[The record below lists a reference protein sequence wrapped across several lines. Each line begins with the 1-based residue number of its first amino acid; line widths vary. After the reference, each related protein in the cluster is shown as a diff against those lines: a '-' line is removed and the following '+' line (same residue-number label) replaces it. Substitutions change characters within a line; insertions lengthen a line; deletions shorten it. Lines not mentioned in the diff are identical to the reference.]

1 MLRILLFIYK
11 TVKILIYKNN
21 KWFLRHST
29 NIIKNIRVY
38 KKWHINCKIDK
49 NKDYKKE
56 KK

>member
-1 MLRILLFIYK
+1 MLKILLFIYK

-38 KKWHINCKIDK
+38 KKWHIKCKIDK
-49 NKDYKKE
+49 NKFVYKD
-56 KK
+56 